1 MTYTQAITEL
11 EEILKNLEKTE
22 EIDMD
27 KIAIQVKRAAELM
40 KFCKKQL
47 HVLDENLEKL
57 LEELEK

>member
-11 EEILKNLEKTE
+11 EKILENLEKTE

-47 HVLDENLEKL
+47 HTLDENLEKL